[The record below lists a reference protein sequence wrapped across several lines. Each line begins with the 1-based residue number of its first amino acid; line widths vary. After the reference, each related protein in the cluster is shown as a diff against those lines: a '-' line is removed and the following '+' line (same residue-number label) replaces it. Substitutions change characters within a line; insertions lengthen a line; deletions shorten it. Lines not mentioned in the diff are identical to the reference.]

1 MYQTQCDLSPL
12 HNPCRE
18 FPLARK
24 RKPSKRHSSPSSIDP
39 RGTTLRIIGGRL
51 RGSKLLYAGDLRTR
65 PMKDRVREAAFNLLG
80 PAIKDKHAIDL
91 FAGTGA
97 LGLEAISRGARGA
110 TFIEQHYP
118 TARVVGQNIAALKL
132 TDRCEVV
139 TANTFIWARRD
150 PSLPAEP
157 WVVFFSPPFDFYVER
172 MDEMLELIATMLRR
186 APQGSLLLVEAD
198 QRFEF
203 EQLPEADRWDVR
215 AYPPAVLG
223 LLKAGDSV

>member
-1 MYQTQCDLSPL
+1 MT
-12 HNPCRE
+12 R
-18 FPLARK
+18 R
-24 RKPSKRHSSPSSIDP
+24 SSPANREP
-39 RGTTLRIIGGRL
+39 RGTTLRIIGGWL
-51 RGSKLLYAGDLRTR
+51 RGSKLIYAGDLRTR

-80 PAIKDKHAIDL
+80 PAIKGKHAIDL

-97 LGLEAISRGARGA
+97 LGLEAISRGALRA

-118 TARVVGQNIAALKL
+118 TARVVEQNIAALKL
-132 TDRCEVV
+132 ADRCEVV

-150 PSLPAEP
+150 PSLSAEP

-172 MDEMLELIATMLRR
+172 SDEMLELIATMLGR
-186 APQGSLLLVEAD
+186 APSGSLLLVEAD
-198 QRFEF
+198 KRFDF

-223 LLKAGDSV
+223 LLRVEKDA

>member
-1 MYQTQCDLSPL
+1 MVK
-12 HNPCRE
+12 
-18 FPLARK
+18 K
-24 RKPSKRHSSPSSIDP
+24 RKPSKRPSSPAGIGP

-51 RGSKLLYAGDLRTR
+51 RGSKLLYAGDPRTR

-80 PAIKDKHAIDL
+80 PPIKEKYAIDL

-118 TARVVGQNIAALKL
+118 TARVIEQNIAALNL
-132 TDRCEVV
+132 ADRCEVV
-139 TANTFIWARRD
+139 TGNTFIWARRD

-157 WVVFFSPPFDFYVER
+157 WVVFFSPPFDFYVDR
-172 MDEMLELIATMLRR
+172 KDEMLELIATMSRR
-186 APQGSLLLVEAD
+186 APSGSLLLVEAD
-198 QRFEF
+198 KRFDF
-203 EQLPEADRWDVR
+203 GLLPEADRWDVR

-223 LLKAGDSV
+223 LLRAG